1 MSVDEIVIL
10 RIELEDIE
18 PAIWR
23 QVAVRAVTSLAG
35 LHRIIQAAMGWLDY
49 HLWEFEIGDTTYGV
63 PDPDGFDWGRE
74 IKPASA
80 TKLATI
86 LNRGIDEFTY
96 TYDMGDNW
104 QHRVTVERID
114 QALPY
119 RLYPEFRG
127 GARRCPPEDCGSIP
141 GYYAFLDA
149 ITAPEKGKG
158 SRKKKE
164 ALRWYGGAYDPD
176 DIDEEQ
182 VRTALKRIANTYR
195 RRKPTAG

>member
-114 QALPY
+114 QALPD
-119 RLYPEFRG
+119 RLYPEFRFTFSQP
-127 GARRCPPEDCGSIP
+127 AS
-141 GYYAFLDA
+141 Y
-149 ITAPEKGKG
+149 
-158 SRKKKE
+158 E
-164 ALRWYGGAYDPD
+164 A
-176 DIDEEQ
+176 
-182 VRTALKRIANTYR
+182 VR
-195 RRKPTAG
+195 RRAPALAGAIVFVLARALFSVVCAEPGGPPLLMPVARTHPGGPGTEGKALLCGHA